1 MSCFIFLV
9 SPLVLKQFKKKVLI
23 VKILKLIKGFHV
35 YTKICTY
42 KKDYTSKFTLCHC
55 FKI

>member
-23 VKILKLIKGFHV
+23 VKILKLIKGFHM

-42 KKDYTSKFTLCHC
+42 KKDYTSKFTL
-55 FKI
+55 FSLF

>member
-23 VKILKLIKGFHV
+23 VKILKLIKGLV
-35 YTKICTY
+35 GQTDAQQTANANTIN
-42 KKDYTSKFTLCHC
+42 
-55 FKI
+55 IR